1 MGWLADSVNAEQLL
15 TQLVEFLPGLV
26 VAVLIFLGFWL
37 LYRATRRSLRSL
49 LERSG
54 MDSILTRLLVDK
66 VYRIVLM
73 AFGLVM
79 GASQVGIDVGAA
91 LAGLGVAGVAIGFA
105 AKDILANV
113 IAGFT
118 IFIDEPFVS
127 GDYVHVS
134 GEYGRVEEVTLR
146 STRIRTNRNT
156 YVVLPNSRVVN
167 EVLVNDSKK
176 GRMRVEVPVGIA
188 YKEDILRARDVLLEA
203 AAGVEGLASSPQPDV
218 VVSDLGDSSVNLL
231 VRGWIDEAGT
241 LKSVHA
247 RLVEACKLAL
257 DGAGIEIPFPH
268 LQLFMDT
275 VEDQVIQQAAR
286 IPRLAS
292 EGASKGA

>member
-1 MGWLADSVNAEQLL
+1 LGWLADSVNAEQLL
-15 TQLVEFLPGLV
+15 TQVVEFLPGLV
-26 VAVLIFLGFWL
+26 VAVLILLGFWL
-37 LYRATRRSLRSL
+37 LYRATRGSLRSL
-49 LERSG
+49 LARSD
-54 MDSILTRLLVDK
+54 MDSILTDLLVDK
-66 VYRIVLM
+66 VYKVVLL

-79 GASQVGIDVGAA
+79 GASQIGINVGAA

-118 IFIDEPFVS
+118 IFMDQPFVS
-127 GDYVHVS
+127 GDYIHVS

-167 EVLVNDSKK
+167 EVLVNDSRK
-176 GRMRVEVPVGIA
+176 GQMRVEVPVGIA
-188 YKEDILRARDVLLEA
+188 YKEDILRAREVLLEA
-203 AAGVEGLASSPQPDV
+203 AAGVEGLASSPKPDV

-241 LKSVHA
+241 LKPVHA

-275 VEDQVIQQAAR
+275 VEDQVVQQAAR

-292 EGASKGA
+292 EAAGTGA